1 MILVQGIEPA
11 ALGLASETTNNLPQN
26 LNPSADAVKL
36 SKLPIFQ
43 QLFSHYCPTRAPGD
57 TRKLHSVTQTLL
69 HAPMPTAEKNKR
81 DAERSKLASQSSGS
95 NDPSLYL
102 LPVEEFAEQGYI
114 LPTYPFNIASKQVG
128 GKEGKKPAKK
138 TEPRPFEDW
147 LRPDG
152 LVETPQPLRDD
163 DEPPLMKIVGIDC
176 EMVSSVWS
184 CRIGYRCVD
193 RLLNSFTVHHYRWLG
208 SVPCQCS

>member
-1 MILVQGIEPA
+1 MVLVQGIEPTT
-11 ALGLASETTNNLPQN
+11 LGLPSETTDNLPQT
-26 LNPSADAVKL
+26 LNPSVDAVKL

-57 TRKLHSVTQTLL
+57 QRKLHSVTQTLL
-69 HAPMPTAEKNKR
+69 HCPIPAAEKNKR

-114 LPTYPFNIASKQVG
+114 LPTYPFNIASRQVG
-128 GKEGKKPAKK
+128 GKEGKKPAKQ

-147 LRPDG
+147 LRSDG
-152 LVETPQPLRDD
+152 LVETPQPLINDE
-163 DEPPLMKIVGIDC
+163 EPPLMKIVGIDC
-176 EMVSSVWS
+176 EMVST
-184 CRIGYRCVD
+184 R
-193 RLLNSFTVHHYRWLG
+193 
-208 SVPCQCS
+208 

>member
-1 MILVQGIEPA
+1 MVLVQGIEPA
-11 ALGLASETTNNLPQN
+11 ALGLPSETTDNLPQT
-26 LNPSADAVKL
+26 LNPRPDTVNY
-36 SKLPIFQ
+36 SKLPVFQ

-69 HAPMPTAEKNKR
+69 HSPIPSAEKNKR
-81 DAERSKLASQSSGS
+81 ESERSKLALQSSGS

-102 LPVEEFAEQGYI
+102 LPVEDFAEQGYI

-128 GKEGKKPAKK
+128 GKEGKKPAKQ

-152 LVETPQPLRDD
+152 FVQTPQPPEEDE
-163 DEPPLMKIVGIDC
+163 EPPIMKIIGIDC
-176 EMVSSVWS
+176 EMVSLSNSVA
-184 CRIGYRCVD
+184 
-193 RLLNSFTVHHYRWLG
+193 LFMAN
-208 SVPCQCS
+208 